1 MDGVST
7 VETQPDLALTEHFAS
22 LEDPRVDR
30 TKLHPLLSVVT
41 IAICA
46 VISGAHSWNDIEEFG
61 EAAEGF
67 FADFLEL
74 PGGIPSHDTFNRV
87 FAALDPSQFRE
98 CFAAWMRSVAG
109 VLPAQVVALDGKTV
123 RRSHAR
129 GAGRGPIH
137 VVSAWATQN
146 RLVLANLKVD
156 EKTNEITAIP
166 ELLRGLAIRGCIV
179 TIDAMGCQREIAEQI
194 VDQGGDYV
202 LALKGNQGSLQ
213 EDVVDSFKE
222 AEASSFGGIGHDH
235 AETLNKGHGRIERRG
250 AWVINDEEVIDWIN
264 SHHKW
269 PGLRAVGMIRSE
281 RRIGEKVETESR
293 YYILSK
299 SLPAAQFAQAVRS
312 HWGIENSVHW
322 VLDTAFREDESRVR
336 AGYAAENL
344 ATLRHMAL
352 NLLKKY
358 PSKKGSSIRTR
369 RLRAGWDTNYLRR
382 LLSDEAQ

>member
-7 VETQPDLALTEHFAS
+7 VETTPNLSLIEHFAS

-30 TKLHPLLSVVT
+30 TKLHPLLSIVA

-46 VISGAHSWNDIEEFG
+46 VIAGSQSWNDIEEFG

-87 FAALDPSQFRE
+87 FAALDPAQFRE
-98 CFAAWMRSVAG
+98 CFGAWMRSVAG
-109 VLPAQVVALDGKTV
+109 VLPTQVVALDGKTV
-123 RRSHAR
+123 RRSHDR
-129 GAGRGPIH
+129 GAGRGAIH
-137 VVSAWATQN
+137 MVSAWASEN
-146 RLVLANLKVD
+146 RVVLAQVKVG
-156 EKTNEITAIP
+156 EKSNEITALP
-166 ELLRGLAIRGCIV
+166 ELLRSLAISGCIV
-179 TIDAMGCQREIAEQI
+179 TIDAMGCQRNIAEQI
-194 VDQGGDYV
+194 VEQGADYV
-202 LALKGNQGSLQ
+202 LALKGNQGTLQ
-213 EDVVDSFKE
+213 EDVEDSFEE
-222 AEASSFGGIGHDH
+222 AEKGGFAGAGH
-235 AETLNKGHGRIERRG
+235 AETVNKGHGRIERRD
-250 AWVINDEEVIDWIN
+250 AWVISDGEVIDWIN
-264 SHHKW
+264 SHHNW
-269 PGLRAVGMIRSE
+269 PGLAAIGMVRSE
-281 RRIGEKVETESR
+281 RRIGEKIEAESR

-299 SLPAAQFAQAVRS
+299 ALPATQFAHTVRS

-382 LLSDEAQ
+382 LLSDEDQ